1 MNLHCLGPGL
11 GGEHARTGPKD
22 SGSLR
27 GLACEHSRV
36 VGEEDERKMEAVTHL
51 DEVGGLVRCVD
62 IDGSGD
68 DRRLVG
74 DDADGF
80 AADAGERTHDR

>member
-1 MNLHCLGPGL
+1 M
-11 GGEHARTGPKD
+11 RTSPED

-27 GLACEHSRV
+27 GLTGEHPRV
-36 VGEEDERKMEAVTHL
+36 VGEEDERQVEAVAHL

-62 IDGSGD
+62 IDRSGD